1 MHNWLVNK
9 MCLFR
14 CVRQMRVS
22 SDSIDLCGAIRF
34 ASDAPPTKSLEDRLY
49 KPHGYWLAGHTS
61 IKASQPSYSSL
72 I

>member
-34 ASDAPPTKSLEDRLY
+34 ASDAPRLN
-49 KPHGYWLAGHTS
+49 HSRTGS
-61 IKASQPSYSSL
+61 INRMDIGSQGIHL
-72 I
+72 LRLHNQAIRH